1 MQQKH
6 LHLIEA
12 IVLTSSLVVPVR
24 AQYPGSDGSATGPVR
39 NTVPCRHATG
49 NWGDSLGNTYN
60 ITTSLVNNTVA
71 GSASVVGEPGCPRV
85 GYTVSGSITPVGGA
99 NFLQRGTTTYNIHLT
114 NPSYASCG
122 GLINVNVDLS
132 GDFRNDGC
140 DIGFGPWHN
149 VDNSGSGT
157 LSLAKPADLP
167 TGEATE
173 AVGWSS
179 VWPTVQQ
186 WRQTLQG
193 DAFRPFDGRQVKEV
207 AGPSKVDGCYYAG
220 AAASGYA
227 QFGVT
232 GGWWL
237 VGRYATPPLYF
248 YSNRWI
254 DDYVG
259 FLPGL
264 VTFYRNNG
272 RAPCDANAQ
281 QLMNICTNGNS
292 CGNSQ
297 QYFSNFIS
305 GAITATT
312 VSSGRANQ
320 IQLRAY

>member
-24 AQYPGSDGSATGPVR
+24 AQYPGSDGSATGPVL

-157 LSLAKPADLP
+157 CLWQSRLIFLQEKLP
-167 TGEATE
+167 RPWAGLQC
-173 AVGWSS
+173 GQLYSS
-179 VWPTVQQ
+179 
-186 WRQTLQG
+186 G
-193 DAFRPFDGRQVKEV
+193 GK
-207 AGPSKVDGCYYAG
+207 PSKAMHSVR
-220 AAASGYA
+220 
-227 QFGVT
+227 
-232 GGWWL
+232 L
-237 VGRYATPPLYF
+237 MEGR
-248 YSNRWI
+248 
-254 DDYVG
+254 
-259 FLPGL
+259 
-264 VTFYRNNG
+264 
-272 RAPCDANAQ
+272 
-281 QLMNICTNGNS
+281 
-292 CGNSQ
+292 
-297 QYFSNFIS
+297 
-305 GAITATT
+305 
-312 VSSGRANQ
+312 
-320 IQLRAY
+320 